1 MDQQMD
7 TADST
12 LTAPGKSHSGDILPG
27 TLFGGDLHI
36 VSKIGSG
43 GMGSVYLAVDTGPL
57 GRSCAVKIL
66 DNSAAG
72 ASGHARFLAE
82 ARIMASLRHPNIV
95 AVSRFGTDAETGF
108 DYYVMD
114 EFLLS
119 PDECRQLCLEKL
131 HCAPPQRCEDD
142 KSPLTL
148 ADLIEGGRSIPEAA
162 VADMAL
168 QLLSAI
174 DAAHN
179 LPRPVVHR
187 DIKPSNILFAADG
200 RAMLADFGIA
210 KRLNSGLGSNDES
223 SPTMPNA
230 TPGTWMYAAPEQRN
244 GGPIVPATD
253 FYSFGLVLFKA
264 LTGGMPNRSAAL
276 PTDIAPDVSKSWH
289 GLFARLLDPDAG
301 RRLSDAVRVRE
312 VLEHIRE
319 EIRHRERAAAK
330 RRPLAFLIG
339 AAAIA
344 AALLLLARLGD
355 ESPAYTP
362 PAQAGQTTQDSV
374 ERQEHTTT
382 PDGEPPANEQNAA
395 RTTDESNAAP
405 PADGPNS
412 GALNA
417 DEPAPDESPGAETPP
432 PSGFDNKQWARQYAD
447 NIKGQ
452 IARALASPIP
462 DSQGRIIVPEG
473 KILFSGDIP
482 DSAGDPEI
490 KIVLDGGS
498 LVFAPSA
505 SRMNEIVD
513 ECEDFIANAPEDAP
527 SPSTILPKVRVLF
540 KHPIAVTG
548 KGGHLDSAD
557 GEITALV
564 AGEIACADGMDET
577 TLSVFGLSSIT
588 LNRSSI
594 DPRLRLTGA
603 CRIADIGPDGKIR
616 NLRWFESEDLP

>member
-1 MDQQMD
+1 MERLQD
-7 TADST
+7 TENST

-27 TLFGGDLHI
+27 TLFGGDLRI

-119 PDECRQLCLEKL
+119 PGECRRLCLEKL
-131 HCAPPQRCEDD
+131 HCSPPPRSEVGKQ
-142 KSPLTL
+142 PLTL
-148 ADLIEGGRSIPEAA
+148 ADLIEGGRSIPESA
-162 VADMAL
+162 VANMAL

-289 GLFARLLDPDAG
+289 GLFTRLLEPDAAK
-301 RRLSDAVRVRE
+301 RLSDARRVRQ
-312 VLEHIRE
+312 VLEHISDD
-319 EIRHRERAAAK
+319 IRHRENATTK
-330 RRPLAFLIG
+330 RRPLPFLIG

-344 AALLLLARLGD
+344 AALLLLARPRDDSPPGTGPGQAEQPAPESLGQQEGAATPANEPNARELASGEPVMDEPASD
-355 ESPAYTP
+355 ESP
-362 PAQAGQTTQDSV
+362 
-374 ERQEHTTT
+374 E
-382 PDGEPPANEQNAA
+382 AA
-395 RTTDESNAAP
+395 
-405 PADGPNS
+405 
-412 GALNA
+412 
-417 DEPAPDESPGAETPP
+417 TPP
-432 PSGFDNKQWARQYAD
+432 PSEFDNKQWARQYAD
-447 NIKGQ
+447 HLNVQLAK
-452 IARALASPIP
+452 ALAAPVP
-462 DSQGRIIVPEG
+462 DSHGRIVVPEG
-473 KILFSGDIP
+473 KILLSGDIP
-482 DSAGDPEI
+482 DSTDDSEI
-490 KIVLDGGS
+490 EIVLDGGS
-498 LVFAPSA
+498 LVFAPA
-505 SRMNEIVD
+505 ADKLKEIAGAW
-513 ECEDFIANAPEDAP
+513 EDFIANAPEDATPP
-527 SPSTILPKVRVLF
+527 SLRPKMRVF
-540 KHPIAVTG
+540 FRHNITVTG

-564 AGEIACADGMDET
+564 AGMVFCSDET
-577 TLSVFGLSSIT
+577 DNATLSVFGLSSIT

-616 NLRWFESEDLP
+616 NLRWFESEDLRRHVL